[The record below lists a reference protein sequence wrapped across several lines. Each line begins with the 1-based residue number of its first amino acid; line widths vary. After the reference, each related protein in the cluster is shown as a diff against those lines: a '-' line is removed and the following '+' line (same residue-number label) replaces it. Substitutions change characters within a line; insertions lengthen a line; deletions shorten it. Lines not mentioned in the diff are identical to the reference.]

1 MLKSGYDVLLVGNR
15 QLNSSEL
22 EKMGRECVSNYS
34 QKKIISDNDCEN
46 ADKLS
51 VALFEDSPHIYVNPT
66 ENLMLGNYV
75 KDGDTV
81 ATVYGSGDFALDAV
95 FHGAKEVVGFDIN
108 KFQYPVGAFKTAA
121 LKVLDYDDYF
131 SFFSDT
137 MSSSYLDKSV
147 YGKIKLADPKNKF
160 YKFWDPMINQYD
172 KDKKSL
178 SGNPIVGMGEFS
190 LFEIALTYSKIMGIS
205 YAKIP
210 ELIMGPQ
217 GVQTPGSYNEN
228 ASSYED
234 TKEKL
239 KSSNISF
246 LKSSLLGF
254 RRQLVLS
261 KYLGSNFSGFDTIYL
276 SNVPEYIEGDSF
288 VNTVQKQLMPL
299 LKDDGSVVYCCQGR
313 DPKIL
318 SGGISSL
325 NLRDNMSVDAV
336 QEKNDVIAFDMLSKM
351 YDVSIETA
359 PTLSDF
365 NGPSKHDTFVKVMKK

>member
-1 MLKSGYDVLLVGNR
+1 M
-15 QLNSSEL
+15 
-22 EKMGRECVSNYS
+22 
-34 QKKIISDNDCEN
+34 
-46 ADKLS
+46 
-51 VALFEDSPHIYVNPT
+51 ALFEDSPHIYVNPT

-131 SFFSDT
+131 GFFSDT

-160 YKFWDPMINQYD
+160 YKFWDPIINQYD

-276 SNVPEYIEGDSF
+276 SNVPE
-288 VNTVQKQLMPL
+288 
-299 LKDDGSVVYCCQGR
+299 
-313 DPKIL
+313 
-318 SGGISSL
+318 
-325 NLRDNMSVDAV
+325 
-336 QEKNDVIAFDMLSKM
+336 
-351 YDVSIETA
+351 
-359 PTLSDF
+359 
-365 NGPSKHDTFVKVMKK
+365 

>member
-1 MLKSGYDVLLVGNR
+1 MLKGSYDVFLVGNR
-15 QLNSSEL
+15 QLSSSEL
-22 EKMGRECVSNYS
+22 EKMGRECISNYD
-34 QKKIISDNDCEN
+34 QKRRVSDNDCEN
-46 ADKLS
+46 DDKLS
-51 VALFEDSPHIYVNPT
+51 VALFDNSPHIYVNPT

-75 KDGDTV
+75 KDGDTI

-131 SFFSDT
+131 AFFSDT
-137 MSSSYLDKSV
+137 MSSLYLDKSV

-160 YKFWDPMINQYD
+160 YKFWDPTINQYD

-276 SNVPEYIEGDSF
+276 SNVPEYIEGNSF

-325 NLRDNMSVDAV
+325 NLRDNMSVDAI

-351 YDVSIETA
+351 YGVSIETA